1 MTLTRIYKI
10 FGGFHIFFGLVLV
23 SGLGPLPTDWV
34 ASVGIPT
41 MAEHF
46 GSAMMVIGYMF
57 WMLPSWTSEDQLK
70 TATMPLIWAQFF
82 LFLMPIYHVVNG
94 SIPADAGFWL
104 QSVILIVFMVLFYRQ
119 SRA

>member
-10 FGGFHIFFGLVLV
+10 FGGFHMFFGLVLL
-23 SGLGPLPTDWV
+23 SGN
-34 ASVGIPT
+34 
-41 MAEHF
+41 F

-57 WMLPSWTSEDQLK
+57 WMLPSWTSDDQLK

-82 LFLMPIYHVVNG
+82 LFLMPIYHVVNS

-104 QSVILIVFMVLFYRQ
+104 QSVILIAFMVLFYRK